1 MFYIP
6 LLEGTT
12 YYVYSAVEPFMAT
25 VHGTGT
31 GKAFSMVAGAGLERN
46 NPCAFADPCVH
57 GMCVDPTDTAPLT
70 CVCDVTVESGDVES
84 VPESVPVLAVA
95 KVSGVER
102 QVRDCRW

>member
-70 CVCDVTVESGDVES
+70 CVCDVGWTDSNCATGNLLKTFILMLTFSNPRPDAES
-84 VPESVPVLAVA
+84 
-95 KVSGVER
+95 
-102 QVRDCRW
+102 